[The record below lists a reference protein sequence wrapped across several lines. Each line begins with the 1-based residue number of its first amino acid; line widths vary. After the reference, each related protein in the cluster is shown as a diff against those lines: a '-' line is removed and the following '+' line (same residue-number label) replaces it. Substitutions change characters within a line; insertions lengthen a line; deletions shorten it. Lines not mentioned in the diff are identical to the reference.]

1 MNSYAEKIRTI
12 IMNKPENM
20 PLIAREV
27 YNFECSE
34 IPEATFYKS
43 LERMCSKGEL
53 IHLTKGTYYRPKCCS
68 NQY

>member
-43 LERMCSKGEL
+43 L
-53 IHLTKGTYYRPKCCS
+53 
-68 NQY
+68 

>member
-27 YNFECSE
+27 YNF
-34 IPEATFYKS
+34 
-43 LERMCSKGEL
+43 
-53 IHLTKGTYYRPKCCS
+53 
-68 NQY
+68 